1 MKKKALLRIVSYLL
15 TLAIVMTSSSITT
28 FAESIN
34 DVSANETIEVTAA
47 EIMEDAATVSE
58 NEGEISDVTGN
69 DEEIVVPDIPED
81 EEIVIPEEEEIPD
94 VSDND
99 DEIVEDISGNENMN
113 YDAAVTGKAEFKIGD
128 KKYICS
134 GNDILTFLASS
145 KFTDAKAVTITL
157 KSNITTTGPVEIK
170 GKNVTL
176 DIGKYNFTC
185 TGTEYNIATIKVAD
199 AGTTLTIKGTTGK
212 IVSTNSSW
220 DTDLIY
226 DGAVNIKAGKVIVQS
241 GTIEGK
247 SLGVIIHSSE
257 ADAVPSLQV
266 KGGKIIGEDA
276 IVLYSKSNVEV
287 TGGTISC
294 SNSYGGGLYIANTS
308 NDSVVRIKGGIIE
321 ARSGISL
328 YSNSEVEITGGTIN
342 STFDSLYIERENSIV
357 RMKGGTLSTKNP
369 EGNAYGIMLEKGKLY
384 LSGGTINADGE
395 FACGVL
401 VGNSDASYNE
411 KSSLYITGGKI
422 NVSSPTYL
430 GLGIQTV
437 GKIKELVQT
446 GGTVS
451 VKASGAYGMSFK
463 EGSEGSISNIT
474 HYISGGSYNV
484 SSTDTDG
491 EAYGLYVDNVNVCV
505 EFSGS
510 AKVTVDGKKT
520 IGACLPNGALILK
533 GGEFVLGSAEKDSVD
548 EEVYGVIAT
557 GGKLSFYTGK
567 ITISSSAKTIYGV
580 ISNEKQKLEKLTLS
594 INATNADEVYGV
606 AFYRVGSGT
615 SSFILPA
622 SSKLGSD
629 LSLSVENSNITI
641 TGNIKKANGVYMG
654 TMNTTSTSCVT
665 GDNEL
670 EVRLSKINVS
680 SSSSDAAS
688 INGICYYNKNL
699 TDKGLF
705 FCRDSGQ

>member
-34 DVSANETIEVTAA
+34 DVSANETIEETAA

-128 KKYICS
+128 KKYTCS

-185 TGTEYNIATIKVAD
+185 TGTEYNIATIKVVD

-220 DTDLIY
+220 DTDPIY

-287 TGGTISC
+287 TGGTIS
-294 SNSYGGGLYIANTS
+294 SSHPYGHGIYMVNTS
-308 NDSVVRIKGGIIE
+308 ADSVVRIKGGKIE
-321 ARSGISL
+321 ANSGISL

-342 STFDSLYIERENSIV
+342 STYASLYIESENSIV

-384 LSGGTINADGE
+384 LSGGTINADGR

-401 VGNSDASYNE
+401 VGNEDSVYDN

-422 NVSSPTYL
+422 NVSAPTYV
-430 GLGIQTV
+430 GIGIQTA

-446 GGTVS
+446 GGTVT
-451 VKASGAYGMSFK
+451 VKAKDAYGMRFTN
-463 EGSEGSISNIT
+463 GSTTGHS

-484 SSTDTDG
+484 SSTDG
-491 EAYGLYVDNVNVCV
+491 EAIGLYVDDARV

-629 LSLSVENSNITI
+629 LSLSVENSNIRTI
-641 TGNIKKANGVYMG
+641 
-654 TMNTTSTSCVT
+654 
-665 GDNEL
+665 
-670 EVRLSKINVS
+670 
-680 SSSSDAAS
+680 
-688 INGICYYNKNL
+688 
-699 TDKGLF
+699 
-705 FCRDSGQ
+705 